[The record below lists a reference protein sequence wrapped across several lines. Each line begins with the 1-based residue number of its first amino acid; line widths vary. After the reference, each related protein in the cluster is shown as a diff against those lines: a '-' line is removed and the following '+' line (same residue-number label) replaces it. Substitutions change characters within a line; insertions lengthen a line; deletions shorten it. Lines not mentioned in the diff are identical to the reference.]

1 MKLLATFVLC
11 LGAHASLGAHDMW
24 IEPTSFS
31 PELGR
36 VLGLKLRVG
45 DDFRGEPIP
54 RNDELIERF
63 VVADANGQRGVV
75 GRAGA
80 DPAGL
85 LRVTATGPM
94 VVGYQSR
101 PIAVSLS
108 ADKFT
113 SYLKE
118 QALDQIVAL
127 REQKGQAHADA
138 REQFIRCAKSLVRT
152 GPAANQPADRTLG
165 LTLELVAEADPSS
178 LQPGRDLPVR
188 LTYQSHAL
196 AGARVV
202 AVNQR
207 NPWDRLTAIS
217 DQDGRVRFRLTEG
230 GTWMVRAVHMIP
242 SPARAQ
248 ADWISYWASITF
260 DASEASPKIVA
271 AAPR

>member
-1 MKLLATFVLC
+1 MKLLATLVLC

-31 PELGR
+31 PDLGR

-63 VVADANGQRGVV
+63 VVVDANGQRDVV

-101 PIAVSLS
+101 AHRVSLS
-108 ADKFT
+108 GAKFT

-118 QALDQIVAL
+118 QALDHILAL
-127 REQKGQAHADA
+127 REQKGQGHADV
-138 REQFIRCAKSLVRT
+138 REQFIRCAKSLVRAGST
-152 GPAANQPADRTLG
+152 GGQPADRALG
-165 LTLELVAEADPSS
+165 LTLELVTEADPSS
-178 LQPGRDLPVR
+178 LPPGQELPVR
-188 LTYQSHAL
+188 LAYMGRPL
-196 AGARVV
+196 AGVRVV

-207 NPWDRLTAIS
+207 NPWDRLTAVS

-230 GTWMVRAVHMIP
+230 GTWMVRAVHMV
-242 SPARAQ
+242 PAPAKAP
-248 ADWISYWASITF
+248 ADWVSYWASITF
-260 DASEASPKIVA
+260 DAA
-271 AAPR
+271 AGS

>member
-1 MKLLATFVLC
+1 MKLLATFVFC
-11 LGAHASLGAHDMW
+11 LGAHASLLAHDMW
-24 IEPTSFS
+24 IEPTSFT

-63 VVADANGQRGVV
+63 VVTDANGSRGVV
-75 GRAGA
+75 GRPGA

-101 PIAVSLS
+101 PNSVLLS
-108 ADKFT
+108 ASKFT

-118 QALDQIVAL
+118 QGLDRVVAL
-127 REQKGQAHADA
+127 REKTGQAHVDA
-138 REQFIRCAKSLVRT
+138 RELFIRCAKTLVRT
-152 GPAANQPADRTLG
+152 GTTGNTPVDRAIG

-178 LQPGRDLPVR
+178 LPPGQELP
-188 LTYQSHAL
+188 LQITYMGRAL
-196 AGARVV
+196 SGVRVV

-217 DQDGRVRFRLTEG
+217 DRDGRVRFRPTEG

-242 SPARAQ
+242 SPAKAQ
-248 ADWISYWASITF
+248 ADWVSYWASVTF
-260 DASEASPKIVA
+260 DVA
-271 AAPR
+271 GTS

>member
-1 MKLLATFVLC
+1 MKLLATLVLC
-11 LGAHASLGAHDMW
+11 FGAHASLGAHDMW

-31 PELGR
+31 PDLGR

-54 RNDELIERF
+54 RDDQLIERF
-63 VVADANGQRGVV
+63 VVVDANGQRDVV

-101 PIAVSLS
+101 AHHVSLNG
-108 ADKFT
+108 AKFT

-127 REQKGQAHADA
+127 REQQRPSHAA
-138 REQFIRCAKSLVRT
+138 VREQFIRCAKSLVRT
-152 GPAANQPADRTLG
+152 GPGNGQPADRAIG

-178 LQPGRDLPVR
+178 LPPGQALPVR
-188 LTYQSHAL
+188 LTYQGRAL
-196 AGARVV
+196 GGMRVV

-207 NPWDRLTAIS
+207 NPWDRLTATS
-217 DQDGRVRFRLTEG
+217 DQEGRVRFRLTEG

-242 SPARAQ
+242 SPTGTQ
-248 ADWISYWASITF
+248 ADWVSYWASVTF
-260 DASEASPKIVA
+260 DASETSPS
-271 AAPR
+271 RR

>member
-11 LGAHASLGAHDMW
+11 LGAHASVLAHDMW
-24 IEPTSFS
+24 IEPTNFA

-63 VVADANGQRGVV
+63 VVVDANGQRGVV

-101 PIAVSLS
+101 PNPVSLTG
-108 ADKFT
+108 AKFT

-118 QALDQIVAL
+118 QGLDRILAL
-127 REQKGQAHADA
+127 REQKSQALNGV

-152 GPAANQPADRTLG
+152 GPAGSQPADRALG
-165 LTLELVAEADPSS
+165 LTLELVAEADPTS
-178 LQPGRDLPVR
+178 LAPGQDLPVR
-188 LTYQSHAL
+188 LTYLGRAL
-196 AGARVV
+196 AGVRVV
-202 AVNQR
+202 AVNPR
-207 NPWDRLTAIS
+207 NPWDRLPATS
-217 DQDGRVRFRLTEG
+217 DLDGRVRFRLTEG

-248 ADWISYWASITF
+248 ADWVSYWASITF
-260 DASEASPKIVA
+260 DA
-271 AAPR
+271 APGS

>member
-1 MKLLATFVLC
+1 MKLLATFVFC
-11 LGAHASLGAHDMW
+11 LGAHVSLGAHDMW
-24 IEPTSFS
+24 IEPTSFT

-63 VVADANGQRGVV
+63 VVADANGSRGVV

-101 PIAVSLS
+101 PNPVSLS
-108 ADKFT
+108 ASKFT

-118 QALDQIVAL
+118 QGLDHIVAL
-127 REQKGQAHADA
+127 REETGQAHVDV
-138 REQFIRCAKSLVRT
+138 RELFVRCAKTLVRT
-152 GPAANQPADRTLG
+152 GARNNPADRAIG

-178 LQPGRDLPVR
+178 LPAGQELPLR
-188 LTYQSHAL
+188 LTYMGRAL
-196 AGARVV
+196 AGVRVV

-217 DQDGRVRFRLTEG
+217 DQDGRVRFRPTEG
-230 GTWMVRAVHMIP
+230 GVWMVRAVHMIP
-242 SPARAQ
+242 SAARAQ
-248 ADWISYWASITF
+248 ADWVSYWASVTF
-260 DASEASPKIVA
+260 DVA
-271 AAPR
+271 GGS

>member
-1 MKLLATFVLC
+1 MSKLVATLVLVLATC
-11 LGAHASLGAHDMW
+11 ASLGAHDMW
-24 IEPTSFS
+24 IEPTSFT

-63 VVADANGQRGVV
+63 VVVDANGLRGVV

-101 PIAVSLS
+101 PNPVSLTAS
-108 ADKFT
+108 KFT

-118 QALDQIVAL
+118 QGLDHIVAL
-127 REQKGQAHADA
+127 REQARQAHADV

-152 GPAANQPADRTLG
+152 SPPGSHPADRAIG

-178 LQPGRDLPVR
+178 LAPGHELPVR
-188 LTYQSHAL
+188 LTYLGRAL
-196 AGARVV
+196 AGGRVV
-202 AVNQR
+202 AMNQR
-207 NPWDRLTAIS
+207 NPWDRLTANS
-217 DQDGRVRFRLTEG
+217 DHDGRVRFRLTEG
-230 GTWMVRAVHMIP
+230 GAWMVRAVHMIP
-242 SPARAQ
+242 SPAPAK
-248 ADWISYWASITF
+248 ADWISYWASVTF
-260 DASEASPKIVA
+260 DAVSGS
-271 AAPR
+271 